1 MPYTVPKGATTH
13 ASIPKCRAPK
23 TGQGR
28 CTTYTEAQDSPRA
41 CVPRAHSA
49 HMQSIQDRPRT
60 MHTSQRPK
68 TVQGHAKPLRTPR
81 TLQCALLLL
90 QTRGLL
96 PGSCIPSGKAKSKQQ
111 NTRYS
116 GVALQG
122 LCLAFGKAMWPT
134 LLCQP
139 SDHNKHEAAIFFP
152 MIRCTQAWTGH
163 RQHQPMTSQATAPWP
178 WAPGTWA

>member
-1 MPYTVPKGATTH
+1 M
-13 ASIPKCRAPK
+13 
-23 TGQGR
+23 GQISHR
-28 CTTYTEAQDSPRA
+28 
-41 CVPRAHSA
+41 
-49 HMQSIQDRPRT
+49 
-60 MHTSQRPK
+60 
-68 TVQGHAKPLRTPR
+68 
-81 TLQCALLLL
+81 QCALLLL

-163 RQHQPMTSQATAPWP
+163 RQHQPMTSQATAPRNVQQIIGNQQHQDSP
-178 WAPGTWA
+178 TNGLRTKVCLTSLGCSSCAAVQH